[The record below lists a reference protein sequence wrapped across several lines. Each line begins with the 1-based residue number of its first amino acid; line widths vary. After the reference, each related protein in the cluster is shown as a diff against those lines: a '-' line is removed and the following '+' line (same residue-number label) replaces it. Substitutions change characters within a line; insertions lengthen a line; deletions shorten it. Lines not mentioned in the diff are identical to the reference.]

1 MNTVNGFV
9 NKLLMSF
16 LLCLGLVGCGAI
28 QAVSDSVVGFG
39 NDVLFTK
46 IKKLK
51 LDLIA
56 RNALN
61 SSDRGQPLS
70 VVVRIYQLKDGKSFQ
85 AASYQQLLSD
95 DKVALASDL
104 LATKEVVLLP
114 GATLSLNEAMHEE
127 ATQIGILTLFRH
139 INQESVWRTHLDVE
153 NLDNDKVAQLEFI
166 ENKMAWLFIP
176 NPIKSKI
183 APIPVVDQ
191 LIKTVPV
198 PK

>member
-1 MNTVNGFV
+1 MNTVNDFV

-16 LLCLGLVGCGAI
+16 LLCLGLVGCGTI
-28 QAVSDSVVGFG
+28 QAVSDGVVDLS
-39 NDVLFTK
+39 NAILFTK

-56 RNALN
+56 RNELN

-70 VVVRIYQLKDGKSFQ
+70 VVVRVYQLKDGKSFQ

-95 DKVALASDL
+95 DKVTLGSDL

-127 ATQIGILTLFRH
+127 ATQIGVLTLFRN
-139 INQESVWRTHLDVE
+139 IKQEAVWRTHLDVE
-153 NLDNDKVAQLEFI
+153 NLDNDKVAQLEFL
-166 ENKMAWLFIP
+166 ENKMTWLFIP
-176 NPIKSKI
+176 NPKQSK
-183 APIPVVDQ
+183 APPVPVVDK